1 MNGYNSL
8 IIYDVDDSLVAT
20 SWIVKNNIDINNPA
34 YKNKYIRLFREL
46 DELLFKLFTKILKY
60 ENTKVVFVTNA
71 TKLWVYIW
79 LEILPNTKEII
90 EKKVEI
96 ISARD
101 LYKTKYP
108 GDGFIWKRLTFKN
121 IVMNYFMNKK
131 GNQNIISIGDA
142 FFEHQATVNLYKE
155 FKNKIRLLK
164 PIKMIQS
171 PDYDEILDQLRVLYN
186 NFNAI
191 YTSKRHLDIKFTDKQ
206 TFERIANIKYF

>member
-8 IIYDVDDSLVAT
+8 IVWDVDDTVVPT
-20 SWIVKNNIDINNPA
+20 SWIVKNKIDINNPT
-34 YKNKYIRLFREL
+34 YRKKYIRLFKEL
-46 DELLFKLFTKILKY
+46 DELLSKLFTKILKY
-60 ENTKVVFVTNA
+60 KNTKIVFVTNA
-71 TKLWVYIW
+71 TQMWVHIW
-79 LEILPNTKEII
+79 LEILQKTKETVKQKI
-90 EKKVEI
+90 EI

-101 LYKTKYP
+101 LYKNKFP
-108 GDGFIWKRLTFKN
+108 SDGFKWKRLTFKN
-121 IVMNYFMNKK
+121 LVMNYFMNKK

-142 FFEHQATVNLYKE
+142 PYEHQATVNLYKK

-191 YTSKRHLDIKFTDKQ
+191 YTSKRHLDIALTDKQ
-206 TFERIANIKYF
+206 TFEKIADVKYF

>member
-8 IIYDVDDSLVAT
+8 IIFDVDDSLVAT
-20 SWIVKNNIDINNPA
+20 SWIVKNNIDINNPT
-34 YKNKYIRLFREL
+34 YKNKYIRLFKEL

-60 ENTKVVFVTNA
+60 KNTKVVFVTNA

-79 LEILPNTKEII
+79 LEILPNTKEIV
-90 EKKVEI
+90 EKKVGI

-101 LYKTKYP
+101 LYKKKYP
-108 GDGFIWKRLTFKN
+108 GDGFIWKKLTFESL
-121 IVMNYFMNKK
+121 VMNYYMNKK

-142 FFEHQATVNLYKE
+142 PFEHQATVNLYKE

-171 PDYDEILDQLRVLYN
+171 PNYDEILDQLRVLYN

-206 TFERIANIKYF
+206 TFEKIANIKYF